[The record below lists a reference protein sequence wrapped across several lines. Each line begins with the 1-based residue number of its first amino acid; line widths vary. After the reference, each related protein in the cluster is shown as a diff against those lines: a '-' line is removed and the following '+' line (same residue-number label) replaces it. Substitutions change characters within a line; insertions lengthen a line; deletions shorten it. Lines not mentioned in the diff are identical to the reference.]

1 MEIPDQNPLR
11 RMIGRLNANA
21 RARIGRIQPKLALFV
36 LMPTLAL
43 AVGDANSA
51 LLLAVRSS
59 NTDAVKAELSRGADV
74 NEPDQTG
81 TTALMYSTYYG
92 FAKMEIV
99 LALLRNGANVNA
111 QDKNGLTALML
122 AAGGKGGSDSD
133 KIVKALLDKGAD
145 PNLKTSQ
152 GRTALMEAIQPSL
165 GKPRVEI
172 VRALLLKRADPNTR
186 ISGGATVLMV
196 ASRDGDSAI
205 VKALLEYGAD
215 AQAGDWEADAEG
227 SSWCS
232 GSLEWAEGHPDILK
246 MLSDK
251 GATSKP
257 RCKPVSRHRSL

>member
-1 MEIPDQNPLR
+1 MR
-11 RMIGRLNANA
+11 RMIARLSANPC
-21 RARIGRIQPKLALFV
+21 ARIGRIRPKLALFV

-43 AVGDANSA
+43 AVGDANSG

-59 NTDAVKAELSRGADV
+59 NTDAVQAELSRGADV
-74 NEPDQTG
+74 NVPDQAG

-99 LALLRNGANVNA
+99 QALLRNGANVNA

-122 AAGGKGGSDSD
+122 AAGGKGGPDSD

-172 VRALLLKRADPNTR
+172 VRALLAKRADPNTR

-205 VKALLEYGAD
+205 VKALLDCGAD
-215 AQAGDWEADAEG
+215 ARAGDWEADAEG
-227 SSWCS
+227 PSWCS
-232 GSLEWAEGHPDILK
+232 GPLQWAEGHPDILK

-257 RCKPVSRHRSL
+257 RCKLLSRHRSL

>member
-1 MEIPDQNPLR
+1 M
-11 RMIGRLNANA
+11 
-21 RARIGRIQPKLALFV
+21 
-36 LMPTLAL
+36 
-43 AVGDANSA
+43 
-51 LLLAVRSS
+51 
-59 NTDAVKAELSRGADV
+59 

-145 PNLKTSQ
+145 TNLKTSQ

-172 VRALLLKRADPNTR
+172 VRPLLVKRADPNAR
-186 ISGGATVLMV
+186 ISGEATVLMV

>member
-1 MEIPDQNPLR
+1 MR
-11 RMIGRLNANA
+11 RMIAGLNANA
-21 RARIGRIQPKLALFV
+21 CARIGRIRSELALFV

-43 AVGDANSA
+43 AVGDANSR

-59 NTDAVKAELSRGADV
+59 NTDAVQAELSRGADV
-74 NEPDQTG
+74 NVPDQAG

-99 LALLRNGANVNA
+99 QALLRNGANVNA

-122 AAGGKGGSDSD
+122 AAGGKGGPDSD

-172 VRALLLKRADPNTR
+172 VRALLSKRADPN
-186 ISGGATVLMV
+186 SGSATVLMV

-205 VKALLEYGAD
+205 VNALLDYGAD

-227 SSWCS
+227 PSWCS
-232 GSLEWAEGHPDILK
+232 GPLEWAEGHPDILK

-257 RCKPVSRHRSL
+257 RCKLLSRHRSL